1 MPSAAAPRPLLE
13 DNTVYPV
20 TDDMGDPTLQFLITL
35 LLVPLL
41 QRWLVLSGKRALAA
55 ANTFFYW
62 KQFDPSECLAPDV
75 YVLPGVS
82 LTPRVGAWKV
92 WETGKVPTFALEI
105 VSQDADKDYLKS
117 PPKYDRLGVAEL
129 VVFDPDF
136 AASKDR
142 VQWQVFRR
150 IKGRGLVKV
159 EATNEDRVRS
169 RVLGCFLRVVG
180 SGDEVRLRIGTGPNG
195 ETLLPTDDEARG
207 EAERRAEEEKRRA
220 EEEKRRAEEEKRRA
234 DGAEAKL
241 AKALAEIERL
251 KRRR

>member
-13 DNTVYPV
+13 DTTVYPV
-20 TDDMGDPTLQFLITL
+20 KDDMGDPTLQFLISL
-35 LLVPLL
+35 VLVPLI
-41 QRWLVLSGKRALAA
+41 QHWLALSGKRAFVG

-62 KQFDPSECLAPDV
+62 KQYDPSESVAPDV

-82 LTPRVGAWKV
+82 LSPRVGAWKI
-92 WETGKVPTFALEI
+92 WETRKVPTFALEI
-105 VSQDADKDYLKS
+105 VSTDVDKDYLVS
-117 PPKYDRLGVAEL
+117 PPKYDRLGVTEL

-159 EATNEDRVRS
+159 EVTNGDRIRS
-169 RVLGCFLRVVG
+169 RVLGGFLRVVG

-195 ETLLPTDDEARG
+195 ETLLPTDDEAR
-207 EAERRAEEEKRRA
+207 EE
-220 EEEKRRAEEEKRRA
+220 
-234 DGAEAKL
+234 AEAKL
-241 AKALAEIERL
+241 AEALAEIERL

>member
-1 MPSAAAPRPLLE
+1 MPSAAAPRPPLE
-13 DNTVYPV
+13 DTTVYPV

-35 LLVPLL
+35 VLVPLL
-41 QRWLVLSGKRALAA
+41 QRWLALSGKRAFAGG
-55 ANTFFYW
+55 NTFFYW
-62 KQFDPSECLAPDV
+62 KQFDASECLAPDV

-105 VSQDADKDYLKS
+105 VSTDVDKDYLTS
-117 PPKYDRLGVAEL
+117 PPKYDRLGVTEL

-136 AASKDR
+136 ATSEDR

-150 IKGRGLVKV
+150 LKGRGLVKV
-159 EATNEDRVRS
+159 EVTNADRVRS

-195 ETLLPTDDEARG
+195 ETLLPTEEEARQ
-207 EAERRAEEEKRRA
+207 E
-220 EEEKRRAEEEKRRA
+220 
-234 DGAEAKL
+234 AEAKL
-241 AKALAEIERL
+241 AEALAEIERL
-251 KRRR
+251 TRRH

>member
-1 MPSAAAPRPLLE
+1 MSSAAAPRPLLE
-13 DNTVYPV
+13 DKTVYPV

-35 LLVPLL
+35 VLVPLL
-41 QRWLVLSGKRALAA
+41 QRWLALSGKRAFAGG
-55 ANTFFYW
+55 NTFFYW

-75 YVLPGVS
+75 YLLPGVS

-129 VVFDPDF
+129 VVFDPDY
-136 AASKDR
+136 AASQDR

-195 ETLLPTDDEARG
+195 ETLLPTDDEAR
-207 EAERRAEEEKRRA
+207 
-220 EEEKRRAEEEKRRA
+220 EEEKRRA

-241 AKALAEIERL
+241 AEALAEIERL